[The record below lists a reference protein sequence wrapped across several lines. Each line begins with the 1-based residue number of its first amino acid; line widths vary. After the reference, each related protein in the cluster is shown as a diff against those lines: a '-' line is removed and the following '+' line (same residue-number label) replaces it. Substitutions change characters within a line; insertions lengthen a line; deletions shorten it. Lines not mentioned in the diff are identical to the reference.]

1 MIDATRATKDSRI
14 IRGMVLRHLAGGVGN
29 LFPSPSLFYFFFF
42 WRRDVMPGSLLCSSL
57 EGKGSLKRG
66 ERHVQWRLSGKVCDF
81 SVVRRGKEKGRD
93 EMHNRV
99 RYRSFCTRIS
109 SLNLIR
115 LKDTI

>member
-29 LFPSPSLFYFFFF
+29 LFPLFFIFFFLEE
-42 WRRDVMPGSLLCSSL
+42 RRYAWIFVMLAFGG
-57 EGKGSLKRG
+57 EGEFERG

-109 SLNLIR
+109 NLNLIR

>member
-1 MIDATRATKDSRI
+1 M
-14 IRGMVLRHLAGGVGN
+14 LAFGG
-29 LFPSPSLFYFFFF
+29 
-42 WRRDVMPGSLLCSSL
+42 
-57 EGKGSLKRG
+57 EGEFERG

-109 SLNLIR
+109 NLNLIR